1 MCSSDWAAVACGVG
15 FVDYAAEYCVD
26 LVNLAAHYSDYF
38 AGRAEGAGEEWP
50 PEYSIF
56 NFVEKYFLKIF
67 IPAY

>member
-50 PEYSIF
+50 PEYFIF
-56 NFVEKYFLKIF
+56 NFVEKYF
-67 IPAY
+67 